1 MGILG
6 RNIIAWHLQEEG
18 KSTMIPTASEAREDQ
33 TKPLHCVAIKEKQV
47 QNDKRQVKQACCS
60 QGGVLLALPGR
71 FDSSLVTPCH
81 QNIAGVSNLAEPAD
95 CMETNCVNK
104 QSNPSVLLSV

>member
-1 MGILG
+1 MSAG
-6 RNIIAWHLQEEG
+6 HLQEEG
-18 KSTMIPTASEAREDQ
+18 KSTLIPTVSEAKKDQ
-33 TKPLHCVAIKEKQV
+33 IKPSHNVAIEEKQA
-47 QNDKRQVKQACCS
+47 QNDKRRVKQACCA
-60 QGGVLLALPGR
+60 QGGVLLALPER

-81 QNIAGVSNLAEPAD
+81 QNIAGIPNLAEPAD